1 MRVSSPRE
9 FSLCREERPEK
20 RMQLSSR
27 FTIGVHILAVIDC
40 LGNSEKVTSA
50 LLAGS
55 IGVNPVI
62 VRNVMG
68 KLKEAGFISVC
79 QGKTGVSLARP
90 LEEVSLYDVYKA
102 VDCVDEKGLF
112 HFHPNPNPRCPVG
125 KNIRRV
131 MDEKLIRIQESMENE
146 MRRVTVAEIV
156 RGVQNE
162 IDAID

>member
-1 MRVSSPRE
+1 
-9 FSLCREERPEK
+9 
-20 RMQLSSR
+20 MQLSSR

-40 LGNSEKVTSA
+40 FGKSEKVTSA
-50 LLAGS
+50 FLAGS
-55 IGVNPVI
+55 IGVNPVV

-68 KLKEAGFISVC
+68 KLKEAGLISVC

-90 LEEVSLYDVYKA
+90 LEEVSLYDIYKA

-125 KNIRRV
+125 KNIRKV
-131 MDEKLIRIQESMENE
+131 MDEKLVRIQKSMENE
-146 MRRVTVAEIV
+146 MRRVTAAEIV

-162 IDAID
+162 MESAG